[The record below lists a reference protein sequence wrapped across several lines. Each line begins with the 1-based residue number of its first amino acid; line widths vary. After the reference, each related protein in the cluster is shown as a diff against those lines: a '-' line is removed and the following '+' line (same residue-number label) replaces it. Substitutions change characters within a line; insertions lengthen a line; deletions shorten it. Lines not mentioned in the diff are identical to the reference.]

1 MLTKVIDNE
10 IIHKLKTYIG
20 KGDKIVIISH
30 EMPDGDA
37 IGSALGL
44 YHYLM
49 SFEKKQINVVMPN
62 IFPEFLKWMPGAN
75 DIVIAE
81 RYPDF
86 AKQLITEA
94 DVIFCLDFN
103 AVRRVGMLASTLAA
117 ADGRKV
123 MIDHHLEPEDFG
135 KISIS
140 FPEMCS
146 TSELIFRVICALGD
160 VDLIEKSVAECL
172 YTGMMTDTGAFT
184 YNSNGEGIY
193 VIISEL
199 LKKGVDK
206 DAIYNKVYQ
215 DYSLAR
221 YRLMGYVL
229 YEKLKTFPD
238 KRSAMFTLSRL
249 ELNRFKYKCG
259 DTENF
264 VNMPLNIK
272 GICFSVFMREE
283 KKLIKVS
290 LRSIGDFPCNVFA
303 AKFFNGGGHK
313 NASGG
318 EFYGTMAEA
327 VKAFEE
333 GLALFNPNNYKKF

>member
-1 MLTKVIDNE
+1 
-10 IIHKLKTYIG
+10 
-20 KGDKIVIISH
+20 
-30 EMPDGDA
+30 
-37 IGSALGL
+37 
-44 YHYLM
+44 
-49 SFEKKQINVVMPN
+49 
-62 IFPEFLKWMPGAN
+62 MPGAN

-86 AKQLITEA
+86 SKKLITEA

-103 AVRRVGMLASTLAA
+103 AIKRVGILASTLASS
-117 ADGRKV
+117 DGRKV
-123 MIDHHLEPEDFG
+123 LIDHHLEPEDFG
-135 KISIS
+135 RIKIS

-146 TSELIFRVICALGD
+146 TSELIFRIICALGD
-160 VDLIEKSVAECL
+160 VDLIEKSMAECL

-215 DYSLAR
+215 DYSLSR

-238 KRSAMFTLSRL
+238 KHAALFTLSRL

-264 VNMPLNIK
+264 VNMPLDIR

-283 KKLIKVS
+283 KKFIKVS
-290 LRSIGDFPCNVFA
+290 LRSTGDFPCNVFA

-318 EFYGTMAEA
+318 EFYGTMEDA

-333 GLALFNPNNYKKF
+333 GLALYNPNNYKKFQTM